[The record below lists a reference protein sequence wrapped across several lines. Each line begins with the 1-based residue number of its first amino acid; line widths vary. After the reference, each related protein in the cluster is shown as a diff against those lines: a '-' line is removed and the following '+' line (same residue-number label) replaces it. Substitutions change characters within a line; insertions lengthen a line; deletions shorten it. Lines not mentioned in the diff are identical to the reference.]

1 MLIIRP
7 LDVTHNRTGFDCG
20 IAPLNDFLRKTARQ
34 HREKGLSNTFVL
46 LDEEA
51 QKNILGFFTLS
62 FLEVDVSLLPADYTR
77 RLPKASRLPAAKLA
91 RLAVDQRCQGKGCG
105 ALLLADAIKRIA
117 ATAMESGGIVG
128 FFVDAKDEKV
138 RQFYLRFGFIPLQDA
153 ALSLFLPLETLRSGL
168 EAASDLAPLNASKVH
183 LP

>member
-7 LDVTHNRTGFDCG
+7 LGATHNRAGFDCG
-20 IAPLNDFLRKTARQ
+20 TEALNDFLCKTARQ

-51 QKNILGFFTLS
+51 QQNVLGFFTLS
-62 FLEVDVSLLPADYTR
+62 FLEIDVSVLPPDSAR

-91 RLAVDQRCQGKGCG
+91 RLAVDKCCQGKGYG
-105 ALLLADAIKRIA
+105 ALLLADAVKRIT

-128 FFVDAKDEKV
+128 LFVDAKDEKA
-138 RQFYLRFGFIPLQDA
+138 RQFYLRFNFIPLMDNS
-153 ALSLFLPLETLRSGL
+153 LSLFLPLKTLRAGL
-168 EAASDLAPLNASKVH
+168 EASLQGMCS
-183 LP
+183 